1 MPRRRIEAS
10 ATDENQAQQPRRTS
24 LFQRAECTKAARAW
38 SWTALGYTLL
48 RESRL
53 LRPGVKSFPYPGL
66 LPKASSKADPE
77 PYNARTSSAR
87 ASPGR
92 KRNAPAYQGVR
103 PFPYP
108 VPCPTATSAISGSAS
123 SGATAA
129 SPKMRLEERLPAT
142 RHAFGIFITPRL
154 CPACSRRYPPSP
166 AATAR
171 HAGHHRLQTGVRTG
185 LYSFR
190 QPTASASGTDQRQ
203 HHDQPASP
211 TVFIPL
217 PLRAT
222 YASRRHPKG
231 KPYPAGRPHHAYGCT
246 APTAGQSALMPKAHG
261 LAGVPAF
268 PCPVLAISTSR
279 WPHGYAPC
287 PVRG

>member
-1 MPRRRIEAS
+1 MDGGGIYATAGKS
-10 ATDENQAQQPRRTS
+10 AP
-24 LFQRAECTKAARAW
+24 AARRQIV
-38 SWTALGYTLL
+38 SV
-48 RESRL
+48 S
-53 LRPGVKSFPYPGL
+53 GV
-66 LPKASSKADPE
+66 LPKASSKAEPE

-92 KRNAPAYQGVR
+92 KRNAAAYQGTR

-108 VPCPTATSAISGSAS
+108 VPCPPATSAISGSAS
-123 SGATAA
+123 SGTTAA

-142 RHAFGIFITPRL
+142 RHAFGIFITPRP
-154 CPACSRRYPPSP
+154 CPAYSRRYPPSP
-166 AATAR
+166 AAAAR

-190 QPTASASGTDQRQ
+190 HPTASASGTDQRQ

-222 YASRRHPKG
+222 YPSRRHPKG
-231 KPYPAGRPHHAYGCT
+231 KTYPAGRPHHAYGCT
-246 APTAGQSALMPKAHG
+246 APTAGQAALDAQG
-261 LAGVPAF
+261 AWAGGGSRFSLPPSF
-268 PCPVLAISTSR
+268 RAISTSR

-287 PVRG
+287 PARG